1 MTGPVRITSVLK
13 AYTESPRISRKSRNG
28 TGRIEDRVQIS
39 KEGLQKS
46 KEFLAGLNGG
56 TCSKKETSATVGADN
71 LEILN
76 LSAGAGMDQ
85 IHSAYLS
92 AIKQYH
98 PDKFSDLGPEFQK
111 LAEEKSKQII
121 LAYEKLTK
129 SSR

>member
-1 MTGPVRITSVLK
+1 MTGPLRITSVLK
-13 AYTESPRISRKSRNG
+13 AYTESSRISRKSRSG
-28 TGRIEDRVQIS
+28 PGQIEDRVQIS
-39 KEGLQKS
+39 KEGRQKS

-56 TCSKKETSATVGADN
+56 TCSTKETPATVGADN

-85 IHSAYLS
+85 IHNAYLS

-98 PDKFSDLGPEFQK
+98 PDKFNDLGPEFQK

-121 LAYEKLTK
+121 LAYEKLT
-129 SSR
+129 

>member
-1 MTGPVRITSVLK
+1 MTGPLRITSVLK
-13 AYTESPRISRKSRNG
+13 AYTESSRISRKSRNG
-28 TGRIEDRVQIS
+28 TGQIEDRVQIS
-39 KEGLQKS
+39 QEGLQKS
-46 KEFLAGLNGG
+46 KEFLSGLNNGIY
-56 TCSKKETSATVGADN
+56 SKKDTPATVAADH

-76 LSAGAGMDQ
+76 LSASAGMDQ

-92 AIKQYH
+92 AMKQYH
-98 PDKFSDLGPEFQK
+98 PDKFNDLGPEFQK